1 CADLE
6 AVRGALLSWF
16 AANKRD
22 LPWRVRYTPYEVWIS
37 EVMLQQTQMER
48 GVAYFRRWMRE
59 LPSVAALAAAD
70 EATVMRLWEGLGYYS
85 RARNLHA
92 AAKIIA
98 ARPGGFPDDID
109 ALRALPGVGEYTAA
123 AIASIAFG
131 RPVACVDANVERIVA
146 RLFAI
151 DTPLREEPA
160 RSRVRVLA
168 QTLLP
173 QGKAREHNQAM
184 MELGA
189 LVCGRKPLCGQ
200 CPLAPFCIAHRTGR
214 DALLPVKSPRPD
226 SVNATVTAAIV
237 VTEKGVPLQKRPR
250 SGIWPGLWQFP
261 ACEPGEGVAPEK
273 AALTLAEQLTGLR
286 LRLERVLPPVRHTYT
301 NHRIRLLA
309 YVFSPVGDAAPTGGQ
324 TPSFGGGSISSP
336 PDTVACLDAAET
348 ARAGRG
354 RTRGRAKALDTALGE
369 PMPAV
374 RFVPVCDLGGLAMP
388 APHRRLAE
396 AAFAARRQAELP
408 LGPGGAR

>member
-1 CADLE
+1 M
-6 AVRGALLSWF
+6 RGALLSWF

-92 AAKIIA
+92 AARVIA
-98 ARPGGFPDDID
+98 ARPGGGFPDDID
-109 ALRALPGVGEYTAA
+109 ALRVLPGVGEYTAA

-131 RPVACVDANVERIVA
+131 QPVACVDANVERIVA

-151 DTPLREEPA
+151 ATPLREEPA
-160 RSRVRVLA
+160 RSRLRAFA
-168 QTLLP
+168 QALLP
-173 QGKAREHNQAM
+173 RDRAREHNQAM

-189 LVCGRKPLCGQ
+189 LICGRKPLCGQ
-200 CPLAPFCIAHRTGR
+200 CPLGPFCIARRTR
-214 DALLPVKSPRPD
+214 REALLPVKPPRPGI
-226 SVNATVTAAIV
+226 VNATFAAAIV
-237 VTEKGVPLQKRPR
+237 VTRKGVPVQKRPR
-250 SGIWPGLWQFP
+250 TGIWPGLWQFP
-261 ACEPGEGVAPEK
+261 ACEPEEGVAPEK
-273 AALTLAEQLTGLR
+273 AALSLAEQLTGLR
-286 LRLERVLPPVRHTYT
+286 LRLERPLAPVRHSYT

-309 YVFSPVGDAAPTGGQ
+309 YVFSPVEDAASYGGQ
-324 TPSFGGGSISSP
+324 SPSFVGAGMASP
-336 PDTVACLDAAET
+336 TDGAAFPDAA
-348 ARAGRG
+348 
-354 RTRGRAKALDTALGE
+354 DTACSGRSGTGNSPDAPGTLGGALT
-369 PMPAV
+369 PAL
-374 RFVPVCDLGGLAMP
+374 RFVPVPDLAGLAMP

-408 LGPGGAR
+408 LSQGGAR